1 MGLASLRGSRSYPF
15 IRKQLEGCL
24 LHADLPTAFI
34 PQTCS
39 LQLGRLAS
47 VQIRGSEFPEQ
58 LHVGACCAGSFWA
71 GYRMCSWQHWLTS
84 SPPFPW
90 NPHLGISWQHHQL
103 KLRSPCPWALCGTQL
118 SPGLVEPLPQFPL
131 CETRCHLS
139 ATLVSSTFGPRHW
152 WPRPRSFLVRWTR
165 LLLPQSG

>member
-1 MGLASLRGSRSYPF
+1 M
-15 IRKQLEGCL
+15 
-24 LHADLPTAFI
+24 
-34 PQTCS
+34 
-39 LQLGRLAS
+39 
-47 VQIRGSEFPEQ
+47 QIRGPEFPEQ
-58 LHVGACCAGSFWA
+58 LQVGSCCAGSFWA

-139 ATLVSSTFGPRHW
+139 ATLVSSTFGPTSLVAETQVCFGEMDPASPASVWMREGG
-152 WPRPRSFLVRWTR
+152 RKSDCRSLWKSAPTWC
-165 LLLPQSG
+165 LTPD